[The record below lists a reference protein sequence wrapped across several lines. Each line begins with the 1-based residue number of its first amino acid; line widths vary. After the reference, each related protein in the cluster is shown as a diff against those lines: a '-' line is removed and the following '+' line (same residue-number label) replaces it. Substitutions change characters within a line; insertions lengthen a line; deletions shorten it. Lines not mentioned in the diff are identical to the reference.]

1 MKQGLTVVIFF
12 YHNEK
17 KVTYRLHANFLV
29 NLKNQLFV
37 GHQPSI
43 ACEVMLGSFDL
54 CRRRTHGGEGQF
66 AQICQNI
73 LMQIW
78 MDLS

>member
-1 MKQGLTVVIFF
+1 MNKKW
-12 YHNEK
+12 NKK
-17 KVTYRLHANFLV
+17 KVTYRFHANFLV
-29 NLKNQLFV
+29 NLENQLFV
-37 GHQPSI
+37 GDQPSI